1 MKIAIVRDQPRA
13 EYLPGEEGIQEDKQH
28 ITTMQHIKEALDDT
42 YEVIDLIMDDK
53 LIENLEN
60 EKVDLVFNLCNGI
73 KGEASLSQLP
83 SLLEYGDMEYT
94 GSAPLG
100 HGIAYNKIYS
110 GKIFK
115 SSGIPTP
122 GFIQVESIDE
132 LENLELEFPL
142 LVKPKDE
149 GSSRG
154 IQDDSLTF
162 DRESL
167 IQKVKEGLELY
178 NPPMMIMEYIEGT
191 EFTVGVLG
199 NGEDTRILP
208 ILEIDFSKLPEGLNK
223 IYSFEAKF
231 EYEDYITYHIPAR
244 INEETYK
251 KISDTA
257 IKAFNSLGLRDYS
270 RVDIRIKNGIPYVI
284 EINSLPG
291 LDRNTS
297 DIIKMAAAEGMEYDQ
312 LIKNIVNISR
322 ERIRK
327 DNTVYNV

>member
-1 MKIAIVRDQPRA
+1 MKIAIVRDQSRA
-13 EYLPGEEGIQEDKQH
+13 EFLPGEEGIQEDRQH
-28 ITTMQHIKEALDDT
+28 KITMGHIREALEDT
-42 YEVIDLIMDDK
+42 YEVIDLLMDHN
-53 LIENLEN
+53 LIENLDR

-83 SLLEYGDMEYT
+83 SLLDYEDIEYT
-94 GSAPLG
+94 GSAPLA

-115 SSGIPTP
+115 ASGIATP
-122 GFIQVESIDE
+122 GFIQVNSIEE
-132 LENLELEFPL
+132 LDDIKLSFPL

-154 IQDDSLTF
+154 FQDDSLTF

-167 IQKVKEGLELY
+167 IEKVKEGLETY
-178 NPPMMIMEYIEGT
+178 NPPMMVMEYIEGT

-199 NGEDTRILP
+199 NGDDIRILP
-208 ILEIDFSKLPEGLNK
+208 ILEIDFSRLPEELNK

-231 EYEDYITYHIPAR
+231 EYDKYITYHIPAR
-244 INEETYK
+244 VDEETYK
-251 KISDTA
+251 KISETA

-270 RVDIRIKNGIPYVI
+270 RVDIRLKDGVPYVI

-291 LDRNTS
+291 LDRYNS
-297 DIIKMAAAEGMEYDQ
+297 DIIKMAEAEGMDYDT
-312 LIKNIVNISR
+312 LIKTIVNISK
-322 ERIRK
+322 ERFRK
-327 DNTVYNV
+327 ERS

>member
-1 MKIAIVRDQPRA
+1 MKIAIVRDQSRA

-28 ITTMQHIKEALDDT
+28 IITMQHIKEALDDT
-42 YEVIDLIMDDK
+42 YEVIDLIMDDN
-53 LIENLEN
+53 LIENLEK

-73 KGEASLSQLP
+73 RGEASLSQLP
-83 SLLEYGDMEYT
+83 SLLEYEDIEYT

-115 SSGIPTP
+115 ASGIPTP
-122 GFIQVESIDE
+122 GFIQVEHIDE
-132 LENLELEFPL
+132 LENLDLEFPL

-167 IQKVKEGLELY
+167 IEKVKEGLETY
-178 NPPMMIMEYIEGT
+178 NPPMMIMEYIEGA

-231 EYEDYITYHIPAR
+231 EYDEYITYHIPAR
-244 INEETYK
+244 IDEETYK
-251 KISDTA
+251 KVSDTA

-291 LDRNTS
+291 LDRNNS
-297 DIIKMAAAEGMEYDQ
+297 DIIKMAEAEGMEYDE
-312 LIKNIVNISR
+312 LIKTIVNISR

-327 DNTVYNV
+327 DNV

>member
-1 MKIAIVRDQPRA
+1 MKIAIVRDQSRA

-28 ITTMQHIKEALDDT
+28 ITTMQHIKDALDDT
-42 YEVIDLIMDDK
+42 YKVIDLIMDDN
-53 LIENLEN
+53 LIENLEK

-73 KGEASLSQLP
+73 RGEASLSQLP
-83 SLLEYGDMEYT
+83 SLLEYEDIEYT

-115 SSGIPTP
+115 ASGIATP
-122 GFIQVESIDE
+122 GFIQVTSIDE
-132 LENLELEFPL
+132 LENLDLEFPL

-231 EYEDYITYHIPAR
+231 EYDEYITYHIPAR
-244 INEETYK
+244 IDEETYN

-270 RVDIRIKNGIPYVI
+270 RVDIRIKNGVPYVI

-291 LDRNTS
+291 LDKNNS
-297 DIIKMAAAEGMEYDQ
+297 DIIKMAAAEGMEYDE
-312 LIKNIVNISR
+312 LIKTIVNISR
-322 ERIRK
+322 ERIK
-327 DNTVYNV
+327 KNNA

>member
-1 MKIAIVRDQPRA
+1 MKIAIVRDQSRA
-13 EYLPGEEGIQEDKQH
+13 EYLPGEEGIQED
-28 ITTMQHIKEALDDT
+28 MQHKVTMEHIREALEDT
-42 YEVIDLIMDDK
+42 YEVIDLVMDHN
-53 LIENLEN
+53 LIENLDR

-73 KGEASLSQLP
+73 RGEASLSQLP
-83 SLLEYGDMEYT
+83 SLLEYEDIEYT

-110 GKIFK
+110 GQIFK
-115 SSGIPTP
+115 ASGIATP
-122 GFIQVESIDE
+122 GFIQVNSIEE
-132 LENLELEFPL
+132 LDDIKLNFPL

-167 IQKVKEGLELY
+167 IEKVEEGLERY
-178 NPPMMIMEYIEGT
+178 NPPMMVMEYIEGT

-199 NGEDTRILP
+199 NGDNIRILP
-208 ILEIDFSKLPEGLNK
+208 ILEIDFSRLPEGLNK

-231 EYEDYITYHIPAR
+231 EYDKYITYHIPAR
-244 INEETYK
+244 VDEETYK
-251 KISDTA
+251 KISETA

-270 RVDIRIKNGIPYVI
+270 RVDIRLKDGVPYVI

-291 LDRNTS
+291 LDRYNS
-297 DIIKMAAAEGMEYDQ
+297 DIIKMAEAEGMDYDT
-312 LIKNIVNISR
+312 LIKTIVNISK

-327 DNTVYNV
+327 ENE

>member
-1 MKIAIVRDQPRA
+1 MKIAIVRDQSRA

-28 ITTMQHIKEALDDT
+28 KITMQHIKEALVDT
-42 YEVIDLIMDDK
+42 YEVIDLIMDEN

-60 EKVDLVFNLCNGI
+60 EKVDLVFNLCNGVR
-73 KGEASLSQLP
+73 GEASLSQLP
-83 SLLEYGDMEYT
+83 SLLEFEDIDYT
-94 GSAPLG
+94 ASAPLG
-100 HGIAYNKIYS
+100 HGLAYNKIYS

-115 SSGIPTP
+115 ASGIPTP
-122 GFIQVESIDE
+122 GFIQVESIEE
-132 LENLELEFPL
+132 LENIELEFPL

-167 IQKVKEGLELY
+167 IEKVKHGLETY

-231 EYEDYITYHIPAR
+231 EYDDYITYHIPAR
-244 INEETYK
+244 VDEETYK

-257 IKAFNSLGLRDYS
+257 IKAFNSLGLRDYA
-270 RVDIRIKNGIPYVI
+270 RVDIRLKNDVPYII

-291 LDRNTS
+291 LDRENS
-297 DIIKMAAAEGMEYDQ
+297 DIIKMAAAEGMEYNE
-312 LIKNIVNISR
+312 LIKNIVNITK
-322 ERIRK
+322 ERISK
-327 DNTVYNV
+327 DNE

>member
-1 MKIAIVRDQPRA
+1 MKIAIVRDQSRA
-13 EYLPGEEGIQEDKQH
+13 EYLPGEEGVQEDKQH
-28 ITTMQHIKEALDDT
+28 IRTMQHIKDALDDT
-42 YEVIDLIMDDK
+42 YEVIDLIMDDN
-53 LIENLEN
+53 LIENLEK

-73 KGEASLSQLP
+73 RGEASLSQLP
-83 SLLEYGDMEYT
+83 SLLEYEDIEYT

-115 SSGIPTP
+115 ASGIATP
-122 GFIQVESIDE
+122 GFIQVTSIDE
-132 LENLELEFPL
+132 LENLDLEFPL

-231 EYEDYITYHIPAR
+231 EYDEYITYHIPAR
-244 INEETYK
+244 IDEETYK

-270 RVDIRIKNGIPYVI
+270 RVDIRIKNGVPYVI

-291 LDRNTS
+291 LDRNNS
-297 DIIKMAAAEGMEYDQ
+297 DIIKMAAAEGMEYDE
-312 LIKNIVNISR
+312 LIKTIVNISR
-322 ERIRK
+322 DRIKK
-327 DNTVYNV
+327 DNA